1 MNTLVMK
8 FVIPLRDNNGLE
20 STLSDHFGR
29 SPYYAVVEV
38 IDDKIESVDVVE
50 NPREQGLRPGEYCLK
65 VNARYVII
73 KSDGGIGVKA
83 LSLFRENGVEVLRVD
98 ASTLK
103 EAVQKFLRKE
113 YEYFEGEGCRGV
125 HQPSEPFYG

>member
-1 MNTLVMK
+1 MYKYPVSVNSFAMK
-8 FVIPLRDNNGLE
+8 IVVPLGDNNGLE

-50 NPREQGLRPGEYCLK
+50 NPREQRLRPGEYFLK

-73 KSDGGIGVKA
+73 KRDGGIGVKA
-83 LSLFRENGVEVLRVD
+83 LRLFRENGVEVLRVG

-103 EAVQKFLRKE
+103 EAVQKFLRGE
-113 YEYFEGEGCRGV
+113 YEHFEGEGCRGV
-125 HQPSEPFYG
+125 H

>member
-1 MNTLVMK
+1 MK
-8 FVIPLRDNNGLE
+8 IVVSLGDNNGLE
-20 STLSDHFGR
+20 STLSEHFGR

-38 IDDKIESVDVVE
+38 VGGRIESVDIVE
-50 NPREQGLRPGEYCLK
+50 NPRERGLRPGEYCLR

-73 KSDGGIGVKA
+73 KSDGGIGVRA
-83 LSLFRENGVEVLRVD
+83 LRLFREKGVEVLSVD

-125 HQPSEPFYG
+125 H